1 MGYNIHYLKL
11 QETKIP
17 TRRLT
22 RTSLWLA
29 TPMTYNDKDQEF
41 DMEKAGKEQFFEGS
55 NSLNA
60 EKITIKQ

>member
-1 MGYNIHYLKL
+1 
-11 QETKIP
+11 
-17 TRRLT
+17 
-22 RTSLWLA
+22 
-29 TPMTYNDKDQEF
+29 MTYNDKDQEF